1 MGRGGSIFSKRLT
14 MSSAISD
21 DSVRADKWLWSVR
34 LFKTRSAAAQACRLN
49 QVLIEDQAVKPSRAI
64 REDDILVVKHG
75 PINRT
80 LRVKAVLE
88 KRIGAKLRDQYLEDL
103 TPPET
108 WEALRKARA
117 QTQQNRVYEGDEGG
131 RPTKRDRRQM
141 DAFESCEGCS

>member
-1 MGRGGSIFSKRLT
+1 

-80 LRVKAVLE
+80 LRVKAVIE
-88 KRIGAKLRDQYLEDL
+88 KRIGAKLRDQYL
-103 TPPET
+103 
-108 WEALRKARA
+108 
-117 QTQQNRVYEGDEGG
+117 
-131 RPTKRDRRQM
+131 
-141 DAFESCEGCS
+141 